1 MKTRTTVSSAS
12 PPTRWQ
18 RFASRWL
25 PLIVVSLM
33 VATVFLSVMYPF
45 VAVTVPSG
53 QAGVLWKRIGHFSL
67 YCFCMAGRG
76 TVLDPHELRNEGL
89 HFVWPWDR
97 LFLYDLRLQ
106 SATQTYNA
114 ISKDGVSI
122 AATINVRFQLKHN
135 SLPQLHKFIGPEYMD
150 LVVRPELGSR
160 AREVIAQYSAEEVYS
175 TAREAIKTTIR
186 SSGQAKVDAQLNRL
200 VQPETVHRSQLPDNV
215 PLAPAL
221 NDAIDIV
228 DVLVLEIVLPE
239 AVMSAINRKIEQYYV
254 AQEYEYRVI
263 RETRESERKR
273 IEATGIRDF
282 QQIVSQGISDSYLR
296 WRGIEATLQL
306 AQSHNAK
313 TVIIGSNKDGL
324 PIILGNADA
333 PAPAPAVANAEPAA
347 PPPAPRPRTETAAPA
362 GSTSDAAPVALP
374 PAEAAK
380 PAPVTPEPGPQD
392 SGTPPKSQ
400 SLFPPSWSDIPSL
413 VSPAPPPPASRPA
426 PRPYRP
432 RTERPPQQPQPPR

>member
-1 MKTRTTVSSAS
+1 M
-12 PPTRWQ
+12 
-18 RFASRWL
+18 
-25 PLIVVSLM
+25 I
-33 VATVFLSVMYPF
+33 ATVFIAVMYPH
-45 VAVTVPSG
+45 VAITVPTG
-53 QAGVLWKRIGHFSL
+53 QAGVLWKRIGHFSFS
-67 YCFCMAGRG
+67 CFCMAGRG
-76 TVLDPHELRNEGL
+76 TVLDPTELRNEGL

-106 SATQTYNA
+106 SATQTYGA

-135 SLPQLHKFIGPEYMD
+135 ALAQLHKFIGPDYMD

-175 TAREAIKTTIR
+175 TAREAIKNTIR

-200 VQPETVHRSQLPDNV
+200 VQPETIHRSQLPDHE
-215 PLAPAL
+215 PLTPAL

-228 DVLVLEIVLPE
+228 DVLVLDITLPE
-239 AVMSAINRKIEQYYV
+239 AVMSAINRKIEQFYV
-254 AQEYEYRVI
+254 AQEYEYRVV
-263 RETRESERKR
+263 REMRESERKR
-273 IEATGIRDF
+273 IEAAGIRDF

-333 PAPAPAVANAEPAA
+333 PLPAPIAASAGAAEAQTPPPTPHTQAVSPTAPTSEAATVATPPVEAARPGTPPSPEPAQ
-347 PPPAPRPRTETAAPA
+347 
-362 GSTSDAAPVALP
+362 
-374 PAEAAK
+374 
-380 PAPVTPEPGPQD
+380 PQD
-392 SGTPPKSQ
+392 SAAPLKPR
-400 SLFPPSWSDIPSL
+400 SLFLPSWSDIQSL
-413 VSPAPPPPASRPA
+413 VSPAAPPVARPA
-426 PRPYRP
+426 PAPPPRPNRP
-432 RTERPPQQPQPPR
+432 RTERPPPPQ